1 MQRAGY
7 CAPYLYQLHVTRR
20 GKRQITWFFYL
31 EYRLLVTQ
39 KKMQAG
45 KSDFVLFSLW
55 SQSINKK
62 WISSTRVYL
71 LNSVETK
78 SNGLPSCLSVVSS
91 SSEKRLA
98 LSTVEDWMPLSRFR
112 GQHSLHSL
120 ERNVLVS
127 IVYSTGLIA
136 ANRGIVTSCT
146 MILLRSSSFLYKTG
160 EQSFALHCWLVPNRW
175 RWSTRWSSDE
185 YQGRTW
191 TDWSW
196 SLLWR
201 ARDCSTAVQQ

>member
-1 MQRAGY
+1 
-7 CAPYLYQLHVTRR
+7 
-20 GKRQITWFFYL
+20 
-31 EYRLLVTQ
+31 
-39 KKMQAG
+39 MQAG

-160 EQSFALHCWLVPNRW
+160 EQSFALHCWSKTKIMVGTQQMTLINAMVIRRIPREDLNWLVLESVMKSPRLQ
-175 RWSTRWSSDE
+175 
-185 YQGRTW
+185 YGRT
-191 TDWSW
+191 TIM
-196 SLLWR
+196 
-201 ARDCSTAVQQ
+201 A